1 MESELLHEA
10 VTATRGM
17 FFDFDGPVCDV
28 FSGLP
33 ASEVVRALADVMQ
46 RFHSDLSEKMRE
58 MDFMDALRVSPQG
71 GEDALVAVEATL
83 VAAEMEAVGL
93 AGDPTPGAVAALKA
107 AATSGRS
114 VAIVSNNSAEC
125 VREFLARHELAPL
138 VDEVVGRPGHQ
149 PHLMKPSPY
158 SLYRAAELLEV
169 SPRSCALV
177 GDSVSDVAAAIAAAA
192 RSIGYANRPGKAL
205 ALAEAG
211 ADAVIDDMAT
221 LADALTRT
229 PVS

>member
-1 MESELLHEA
+1 
-10 VTATRGM
+10 M
-17 FFDFDGPVCDV
+17 FFDFDGPVCEV

-46 RFHSDLSEKMRE
+46 KFHLGLSEKMRE

-71 GEDALVAVEATL
+71 GEEALLAVEATL
-83 VAAEMEAVGL
+83 AAAEMEAVKL

-107 AATSGRS
+107 AGTSRRS

-125 VREFLARHELAPL
+125 VRKFLARHGLAAL
-138 VDEVVGRPGHQ
+138 VGEVVGRPSHQ
-149 PHLMKPSPY
+149 PHRMKPSPY
-158 SLYRAAELLEV
+158 SLYLAADRLNV
-169 SPRSCALV
+169 APGSCALV
-177 GDSVSDVAAAIAAAA
+177 GDSVSDVEAANAAAA

-211 ADAVIDDMAT
+211 ANAVIDDMAT
-221 LADALTRT
+221 LADALTHV
-229 PVS
+229 PAP